1 MQSFYFME
9 GNKHGTLYLYLI
21 KQEVMWNGKIWKKFF
36 IAGNI

>member
-9 GNKHGTLYLYLI
+9 ENKHGTLYLYLI
-21 KQEVMWNGKIWKKFF
+21 KQEGMWNGKIWKKFF